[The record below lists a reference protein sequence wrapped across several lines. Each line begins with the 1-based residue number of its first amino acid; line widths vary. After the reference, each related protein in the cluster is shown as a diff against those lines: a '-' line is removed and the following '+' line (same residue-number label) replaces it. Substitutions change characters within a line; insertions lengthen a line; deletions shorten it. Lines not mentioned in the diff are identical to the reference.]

1 MRIFSIPEKLDLAHI
16 ADRAKALSGIILFA
30 SLCAYVVGFIVIGAY
45 LWQYSIHDLD
55 VLQPKYVG
63 AGVSFLLLTAGL
75 YWGLSFLL
83 SFLVTKAFPN
93 DRVRAYSYY
102 GLCLVLLTPMFAFYL
117 AGALYTFSTKRYQF
131 ELSHI
136 VFPIIALALAVAL
149 KPLSKYEIWKKQVE
163 NGRLT
168 NILLVLC
175 TLSIGQ
181 IVGSSRV
188 VFFLTFVGSLY
199 WMFQGGEGS
208 SNPQSYIRESFV
220 GALMGFSGIL
230 GSIVLFG
237 TYDYKFVKAY
247 LGGGQPRVVTVAV
260 STNSTSHLD
269 SLLKIEG
276 PLRELVVV
284 HETQDAIYALSR
296 EDKRKA
302 VMIPKAQILAIRFDR
317 YFDGD
322 AD

>member
-1 MRIFSIPEKLDLAHI
+1 MRIFSIPERLDLAHI

-30 SLCAYVVGFIVIGAY
+30 SLCAYVIGFIVIGAY

-63 AGVSFLLLTAGL
+63 AGVSFLLWTAGL
-75 YWGLSFLL
+75 YWGLCFLL

-93 DRVRAYSYY
+93 DRVQAYSYY
-102 GLCLVLLTPMFAFYL
+102 GLCLIVITPMLVFYIGGAFFL
-117 AGALYTFSTKRYQF
+117 FKRYQF
-131 ELSHI
+131 ELSNI
-136 VFPIIALALAVAL
+136 VFPAIAVALVVAL

-168 NILLVLC
+168 NILLALC

-181 IVGSSRV
+181 IVGFSRV
-188 VFFLTFVGSLY
+188 VFFLIFIGSLY
-199 WMFQGGEGS
+199 WMFSGGEGT
-208 SNPQSYIRESFV
+208 SNSQSYIRESFV
-220 GALMGFSGIL
+220 GVLIGFSGIL
-230 GSIVLFG
+230 SSIVFFG

-247 LGGGQPRVVTVAV
+247 LGGGQPRVVTIAV
-260 STNSTSHLD
+260 SMNSTSHLD

-276 PLRELVVV
+276 PLKELVIV

-302 VMIPKAQILAIRFDR
+302 VMIPKAQILAIRFGR
-317 YFDGD
+317 YFGGD
-322 AD
+322 TD